1 MREIIFLALAGVLGT
16 LSRYGLSGLVQRMT
30 GAGFPYGTLTV
41 NILGSLL
48 IGLIMQIGL
57 STDIIPRT
65 LRLAVTIGFLGA
77 FTTFSTFSYETIR
90 FMEDGAWLMAS
101 LNILANLGLCL
112 LSTFLGMTIGRIIL
126 GGA

>member
-1 MREIIFLALAGVLGT
+1 VREIIFLALAGVLGT